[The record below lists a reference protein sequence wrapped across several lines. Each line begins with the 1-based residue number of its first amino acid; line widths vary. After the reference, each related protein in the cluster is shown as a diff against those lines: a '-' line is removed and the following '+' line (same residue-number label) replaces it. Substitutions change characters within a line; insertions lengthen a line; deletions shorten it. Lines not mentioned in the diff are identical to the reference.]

1 MAAKGK
7 KLTGTALVRARTN
20 IKKAQAALKRKF
32 AGKKPKSAKNKR
44 KSNPKKSMA
53 KTKAK
58 TVIRHKHSKLMS
70 FIKGG
75 FGGAGVGETAGVALD
90 VTGIPPIISIPVR
103 LGTSAVG
110 GYYIGDKK
118 IEGLLGGILFEL
130 IPSLITLFGGSSRVS
145 RLSGL

>member
-7 KLTGTALVRARTN
+7 KLTGAALARARTN
-20 IKKAQAALKRKF
+20 IKKAQAALRRKF

-44 KSNPKKSMA
+44 KSNPNKSVA
-53 KTKAK
+53 KTKTK
-58 TVIRHKHSKLMS
+58 TKHKRHSKLAS

-90 VTGIPPIISIPVR
+90 VTGMPPIVAIPVR
-103 LGTSAVG
+103 MGTAAVG

-118 IEGLLGGILFEL
+118 LEGLLGGILFE
-130 IPSLITLFGGSSRVS
+130 IVPSLITLFGGGTRTS

>member
-7 KLTGTALVRARTN
+7 KLTGAALARARTN
-20 IKKAQAALKRKF
+20 IKKAQAALRRKF

-44 KSNPKKSMA
+44 KSNPRKSVA
-53 KTKAK
+53 KTK
-58 TVIRHKHSKLMS
+58 TVTKHKRHSKLEA

-75 FGGAGVGETAGVALD
+75 FGGAGVGETAGVGLD
-90 VTGIPPIISIPVR
+90 LVGLPPVVSIPVR

-118 IEGLLGGILFEL
+118 IEGLLGGIIFEL
-130 IPSLITLFGGSSRVS
+130 IPSLLTLFGGGTRTS